1 MVRALLVAVV
11 VLALGCRAH
20 SGVTPGEAQA
30 PAAVPDV
37 AEKPVALVTDAE
49 LVRVQKRARYIVASE
64 QGAIRAT
71 DLLLERP
78 DLDRTRM
85 NWFFTVPRGNA
96 WYAVFGRFNPEDTF
110 VPAYAYRA
118 PIEFSGEMEDFP
130 VASLPEGMEAVA
142 RAVSTACER
151 VYQVHGRKQLNPVVV
166 EEDDG
171 ITVYVLQGFDDSN
184 LYLLGGDFRFRFSKD
199 GRQKLQELPLHQ
211 GLIPV
216 SIAPD
221 GDGERPAFSAH
232 AHVLFPGPLE
242 TELALVM
249 LYPVL
254 GGLFV
259 GASDQDC
266 IYALSPDGTI
276 RAVRLSREEILREL
290 RSDGTFAPPPEA
302 PVPAKEG
309 EAGVVL

>member
-1 MVRALLVAVV
+1 MVRCLLVAVV
-11 VLALGCRAH
+11 LLTVGCRAH
-20 SGVTPGEAQA
+20 SDVMPEAQA
-30 PAAVPDV
+30 QAAPPAEVD
-37 AEKPVALVTDAE
+37 KPVTLVADEE
-49 LVRVQKRARYIVASE
+49 LLRVQKRARYIVASE
-64 QGAIRAT
+64 QGSIRAT
-71 DLLLERP
+71 DLLLKRP

-96 WYAVFGRFNPEDTF
+96 WYTVFGRFNPQDVF

-118 PIEFSGEMEDFP
+118 PIEFSSEMEDFP
-130 VASLPEGMEAVA
+130 VESLPEGMEAVA
-142 RAVSTACER
+142 RAVSAACER
-151 VYQVHGRKQLNPVVV
+151 VYEVHGRKQLNPVVV
-166 EEDDG
+166 EEDG
-171 ITVYVLQGFDDSN
+171 ALTVYVLQGFDSSS

-232 AHVLFPGPLE
+232 AHVLFPGPME

-259 GASDQDC
+259 GVTDQDC

-276 RAVRLSREEILREL
+276 RAVRLSREEVLREL
-290 RSDGTFAPPPEA
+290 RSDGTFAPPESL
-302 PVPAKEG
+302 VPPKDEQG
-309 EAGVVL
+309 AGVVL

>member
-1 MVRALLVAVV
+1 MVRCLLVAVV
-11 VLALGCRAH
+11 VLAAGCRAH
-20 SGVTPGEAQA
+20 SGVTPATEAKVAA
-30 PAAVPDV
+30 PAE
-37 AEKPVALVTDAE
+37 AEKPITLVSDEE
-49 LVRVQKRARYIVASE
+49 LLRVQKRARYIVASE
-64 QGAIRAT
+64 KGAIRAT
-71 DLLLERP
+71 DLLLKRP
-78 DLDRTRM
+78 DLDRARM

-96 WYAVFGRFNPEDTF
+96 WYTVFGRFDPEDTF

-118 PIEFSGEMEDFP
+118 PIEFSAEMEDFP
-130 VASLPEGMEAVA
+130 VASLPEGMDAVA
-142 RAVSTACER
+142 RAVSAASER

-166 EEDDG
+166 EEDDA
-171 ITVYVLQGFDDSN
+171 ITVYVLQGFDDTS

-232 AHVLFPGPLE
+232 AHVLFPGPME

-290 RSDGTFAPPPEA
+290 RSDGTFAPPSSL
-302 PVPAKEG
+302 VPSKEDG
-309 EAGVVL
+309 DAGVVL

>member
-1 MVRALLVAVV
+1 MVRCLLVAVV
-11 VLALGCRAH
+11 LLTVGCRSH
-20 SGVTPGEAQA
+20 SGVAPGAQA
-30 PAAVPDV
+30 QAAPPTEAETPVTLV
-37 AEKPVALVTDAE
+37 ADEE
-49 LVRVQKRARYIVASE
+49 LLRVQKRARYIVASE

-71 DLLLERP
+71 DLLLKRT
-78 DLDRTRM
+78 DLDRARM

-96 WYAVFGRFNPEDTF
+96 WYTVFGRFNAQDTF

-118 PIEFSGEMEDFP
+118 PIEFSSEMEDFP
-130 VASLPEGMEAVA
+130 VDSLPEGMEAVA
-142 RAVSTACER
+142 RAVSAACER

-166 EEDDG
+166 EEDG
-171 ITVYVLQGFDDSN
+171 ALTVYVLQGFDDSS

-232 AHVLFPGPLE
+232 AHVLFPGPME

-259 GASDQDC
+259 GVTDQDC

-276 RAVRLSREEILREL
+276 RAVRLSREEVLKEL
-290 RSDGTFAPPPEA
+290 RSDGTFAPPESL
-302 PVPAKEG
+302 VPPKDAG
-309 EAGVVL
+309 DPGVVL

>member
-1 MVRALLVAVV
+1 MVRCLLVVV
-11 VLALGCRAH
+11 VLLTGGCRAH
-20 SGVTPGEAQA
+20 S
-30 PAAVPDV
+30 AAVPESGPPV
-37 AEKPVALVTDAE
+37 APPAEADKPVTLVADEE
-49 LVRVQKRARYIVASE
+49 LLRVQKRARYIVASE
-64 QGAIRAT
+64 QGSIRAT
-71 DLLLERP
+71 DLLLKRT

-96 WYAVFGRFNPEDTF
+96 WYTVFGRFNPQDVF

-118 PIEFSGEMEDFP
+118 PIEFSSEMEDFP
-130 VASLPEGMEAVA
+130 VESLPEGMEAVA
-142 RAVSTACER
+142 RAVSAACER
-151 VYQVHGRKQLNPVVV
+151 VYEVHGRKQLNPVVV
-166 EEDDG
+166 EEDG
-171 ITVYVLQGFDDSN
+171 ALTVYVLQGFDSSS

-232 AHVLFPGPLE
+232 AHVLFPGPME

-259 GASDQDC
+259 GVSDQDC

-276 RAVRLSREEILREL
+276 RAVRLSREEVLREL
-290 RSDGTFAPPPEA
+290 RSDGTFAPPESL
-302 PVPAKEG
+302 VPPKDEEG
-309 EAGVVL
+309 AGVVL